1 MSGIAVNDIVQI
13 NPMGHESNF
22 WPGNLLVVTE
32 VMPWGVQGYCRT
44 EQGRAYLRL
53 KHEQFEKVGRLA
65 WVDAP
70 ADDGAA

>member
-1 MSGIAVNDIVQI
+1 MSDIAVNDIVQI
-13 NPMGHESNF
+13 NPTGHTSNF

-44 EQGRAYLRL
+44 EQGRAYKRL
-53 KHEQFEKVGRLA
+53 KFDQIEKVGTLA

-70 ADDGAA
+70 ADASAT